1 MAKTIIEIKCRL
13 FGASQVAQWVKNPPA
28 VQEMLVGFLGREDP
42 LGQAWQPTPVFLPG
56 ESRGQRSLVGYSP
69 RGHKQ
74 SDTTEATEHAIV
86 LLTIRA
92 RLSGF
97 TKRKTDNPLPSS
109 SSGKGGNPAAP
120 ETPSPL
126 CW

>member
-1 MAKTIIEIKCRL
+1 MGFPGGSEGK
-13 FGASQVAQWVKNPPA
+13 ASAHDAGDPGSIP
-28 VQEMLVGFLGREDP
+28 ESGRSPGEGHDSS
-42 LGQAWQPTPVFLPG
+42 TPVFLPG